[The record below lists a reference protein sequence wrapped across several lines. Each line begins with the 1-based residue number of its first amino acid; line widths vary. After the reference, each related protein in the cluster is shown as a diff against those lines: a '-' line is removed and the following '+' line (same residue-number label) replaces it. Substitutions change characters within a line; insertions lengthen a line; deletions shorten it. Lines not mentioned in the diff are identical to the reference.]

1 MRPAIKILVVIAI
14 IGGGVLVA
22 MTLIKTRPTAQR
34 KAISVGTPRVEV
46 MTARPETRQTTI
58 TAMGTVV
65 PAREVTLQPQVS
77 GHIVEVSPT
86 FMPGGRFAEGE
97 VILKIDQRDYEIA
110 VQQSRAQVSQARVE
124 LKTERG
130 RGAVAKKEWDLLGGE
145 IRTTPEGKSL
155 ALRKPQLENAR
166 AALESAKS
174 SLAKAQLDLERT
186 VIRAPF
192 NCFVREKNVDVG
204 QFVTA
209 SAPLATLVG
218 TDRFWVRV
226 SVPVDKLPVV
236 QVPGPEAVVSEEA
249 DSEGGAMKKPQ
260 AGSKVRVI
268 QEGQGANP
276 RRVVRHGRAVRFL
289 GDMDPR
295 GRMARVLVEVADPLG
310 IAAGDAGVVPLLVDA
325 YVRTEI
331 EGPAVADA
339 FPLPPRALRDD
350 GRVWTVDDENRL
362 AFRDVEPVWETA
374 EEILVRG
381 LETGDR
387 VVLSRIGTPVAGME
401 LRVGD
406 DEMAGAGGA
415 DDVPGSGGDKAREDD
430 VGGTMD
436 GEPRPVAAS
445 GRSKTPQQEA
455 AQ

>member
-1 MRPAIKILVVIAI
+1 MRPAIKILLVLAI

-46 MTARPETRQTTI
+46 MTAQPETRQTTI

-77 GHIVEVSPT
+77 GHIVEVSPD
-86 FMPGGRFAEGE
+86 FMPGGRFSEGE

-110 VQQSRAQVSQARVE
+110 VQQARAQVSQAQVE

-130 RGAVAKKEWDLLGGE
+130 RGAVAQKEWDLLGGE

-155 ALRKPQLENAR
+155 ALRVPQLENAR

-174 SLAKAQLDLERT
+174 SLAKAKLDLERT

-236 QVPGPEAVVSEEA
+236 QVPGPESVVSGDAGSGDNAVEET
-249 DSEGGAMKKPQ
+249 KT
-260 AGSKVRVI
+260 GSKVRVI
-268 QEGQGANP
+268 QEGQGANV
-276 RRVVRHGRAVRFL
+276 RRVVRHGRVVRFL

-295 GRMARVLVEVADPLG
+295 GRMARVLVEVTDPLG
-310 IAAGDAGVVPLLVDA
+310 IAAGDAGAVPLLVDA
-325 YVRTEI
+325 YVRAEI
-331 EGPAVADA
+331 EGPAIADA
-339 FPLPPRALRDD
+339 FPLPPRAIRDD
-350 GRVWTVDDENRL
+350 GRVWTVDEENRL
-362 AFRDVEPVWETA
+362 AFQDVEPVWETA
-374 EEILVRG
+374 DEVLVRG
-381 LETGDR
+381 LEPGDR

-401 LRVGD
+401 LRVGS

-415 DDVPGSGGDKAREDD
+415 QDAPGSGGDQFREDD
-430 VGGTMD
+430 GGGTPD
-436 GEPRPVAAS
+436 GESRPVAAS
-445 GRSKTPQQEA
+445 GRSETPREEA

>member
-1 MRPAIKILVVIAI
+1 MRPAIKILLVIAI

-22 MTLIKTRPTAQR
+22 MALIKTRPTAQR

-46 MTARPETRQTTI
+46 MTAQPETRQTTI

-77 GHIVEVSPT
+77 GHIVKVSPT
-86 FMPGGRFAEGE
+86 FMPGGRFSEGE

-110 VQQSRAQVSQARVE
+110 VQQARAQVSQAQVE

-155 ALRKPQLENAR
+155 ALRVPQLENAR

-236 QVPGPEAVVSEEA
+236 QASGPEPFVSESEEA
-249 DSEGGAMKKPQ
+249 GSEGEAMETSEM
-260 AGSKVRVI
+260 GSKVRVI
-268 QEGQGANP
+268 QEGQGANV
-276 RRVVRHGRAVRFL
+276 RRVVRHGRVVRFL

-310 IAAGDAGVVPLLVDA
+310 IAAGDPSAVPLLVDA
-325 YVRTEI
+325 YVRAEI
-331 EGPAVADA
+331 EGPAIADA
-339 FPLPPRALRDD
+339 FPLPPRAIRDD
-350 GRVWTVDDENRL
+350 GRVWIVDEENLL

-374 EEILVRG
+374 DEVLVRG

-406 DEMAGAGGA
+406 DEMAGVEGA
-415 DDVPGSGGDKAREDD
+415 EDAPGSGSDKSI
-430 VGGTMD
+430 GGKPD
-436 GEPRPVAAS
+436 GESRPAAAS
-445 GRSKTPQQEA
+445 GRSETPRKEA

>member
-1 MRPAIKILVVIAI
+1 
-14 IGGGVLVA
+14 
-22 MTLIKTRPTAQR
+22 
-34 KAISVGTPRVEV
+34 
-46 MTARPETRQTTI
+46 
-58 TAMGTVV
+58 
-65 PAREVTLQPQVS
+65 
-77 GHIVEVSPT
+77 
-86 FMPGGRFAEGE
+86 
-97 VILKIDQRDYEIA
+97 
-110 VQQSRAQVSQARVE
+110 
-124 LKTERG
+124 
-130 RGAVAKKEWDLLGGE
+130 
-145 IRTTPEGKSL
+145 
-155 ALRKPQLENAR
+155 LENAR

-236 QVPGPEAVVSEEA
+236 QAPGPEPVVSESEEA
-249 DSEGGAMKKPQ
+249 GSEGEAMETSEM
-260 AGSKVRVI
+260 GSKVRVI
-268 QEGQGANP
+268 QEGQGANV
-276 RRVVRHGRAVRFL
+276 RRVVRHGRVVRFL

-295 GRMARVLVEVADPLG
+295 GRMARVLVEVTDPLG
-310 IAAGDAGVVPLLVDA
+310 IAAGDAGAVPLLVDA
-325 YVRTEI
+325 YVRAEI
-331 EGPAVADA
+331 EGPAIADA
-339 FPLPPRALRDD
+339 FPLPPRAIRDD
-350 GRVWTVDDENRL
+350 GRVWTVDEENRL

-374 EEILVRG
+374 DEVLVRG

-406 DEMAGAGGA
+406 DEMAGVEGA
-415 DDVPGSGGDKAREDD
+415 EDAPGSGSDKSI
-430 VGGTMD
+430 GGKPD
-436 GEPRPVAAS
+436 GESRPAAAS
-445 GRSKTPQQEA
+445 GRSETPRKEA

>member
-1 MRPAIKILVVIAI
+1 MRPVIKILVVIAI

-22 MTLIKTRPTAQR
+22 MALVKTRPTAQR

-97 VILKIDQRDYEIA
+97 VILKIDDRDYQIA
-110 VQQSRAQVSQARVE
+110 VQQARAQVSQAQVE

-130 RGAVAKKEWDLLGGE
+130 RGAVARKEWELLGGE

-166 AALESAKS
+166 AGLESAKS

-218 TDRFWVRV
+218 SDRFWVRV

-236 QVPGPEAVVSEEA
+236 QVPGPQEVVLEETG
-249 DSEGGAMKKPQ
+249 SEGEGRVETKT
-260 AGSKVRVI
+260 GSKVRVI

-276 RRVVRHGRAVRFL
+276 RRVVRHGRVVRFL

-295 GRMARVLVEVADPLG
+295 GRMARVLVAVEDPLG

-325 YVRTEI
+325 YVRAEI

-339 FPLPPRALRDD
+339 FPLPPRAIRDD

-362 AFRDVEPVWETA
+362 AFRDIEPVWETA
-374 EEILVRG
+374 DEVLVRG
-381 LETGDR
+381 LEPGDR

-401 LRVGD
+401 LRVGS
-406 DEMAGAGGA
+406 DEMAGSEGA
-415 DDVPGSGGDKAREDD
+415 ENVSGSGGNLAREDD
-430 VGGTMD
+430 GGGNPN
-436 GEPRPVAAS
+436 GESRPVAAS
-445 GRSKTPQQEA
+445 GRSETPREEA

>member
-1 MRPAIKILVVIAI
+1 MRPIIKILVVIAI

-22 MTLIKTRPTAQR
+22 MALVKTRPAAQR

-46 MTARPETRQTTI
+46 MTAQRETRQTTI

-97 VILKIDQRDYEIA
+97 VILKIDQRDYQIA
-110 VQQSRAQVSQARVE
+110 VQQARAQVSQAQVE

-155 ALRKPQLENAR
+155 ALRKPQLENAK
-166 AALESAKS
+166 AALESAQS
-174 SLAKAQLDLERT
+174 FLAKATLDLERT

-226 SVPVDKLPVV
+226 SVPVDKLAVV
-236 QVPGPEAVVSEEA
+236 QAPGPEVAVSGEANPEDNALEE
-249 DSEGGAMKKPQ
+249 SKT
-260 AGSKVRVI
+260 GSKVRVI
-268 QEGQGANP
+268 QEGQGANS
-276 RRVVRHGRAVRFL
+276 RQVVRHGRVVRFL

-295 GRMARVLVEVADPLG
+295 GRMARVLVSVEDPLG
-310 IAAGDAGVVPLLVDA
+310 IAAEGAGAVPLLVDA
-325 YVRTEI
+325 YVRAEI
-331 EGPAVADA
+331 EGPAIADV
-339 FPLPPRALRDD
+339 FPLPARALRDD
-350 GRVWTVDDENRL
+350 GRVWTVNDENRL
-362 AFRDVEPVWETA
+362 VFQNVEPVWETA
-374 EEILVRG
+374 EEVLVRG
-381 LETGDR
+381 LEAGDR
-387 VVLSRIGTPVAGME
+387 VILSRIGTPVAGME
-401 LRVGD
+401 LRVGP
-406 DEMAGAGGA
+406 DEMAGSGGA
-415 DDVPGSGGDKAREDD
+415 ADAPGSGG
-430 VGGTMD
+430 VQSTGGNPD
-436 GEPRPVAAS
+436 EESRPVAAS
-445 GRSKTPQQEA
+445 GRSETPRKEA